1 MSFYTSLAI
10 IFANSTN
17 SARNISVAPGG
28 PSRQDSG
35 YLSGRPS
42 VSSGPDTDASKSDGG
57 RGMSWPAQ
65 NLAPPP
71 PPVGS
76 RDYGNIGSCVQSAAY
91 SSNNSR
97 ASSRNQSRS
106 ASINPEESPLS
117 PTSAALLGLDTIE
130 GETNGRKRRQ
140 GDDHYVRKR
149 PQPRVDAAFRSGL
162 SWSLYELVLT
172 CRSRRW

>member
-1 MSFYTSLAI
+1 MSFYTSIAI
-10 IFANSTN
+10 FFANSTN

-42 VSSGPDTDASKSDGG
+42 VSSGLDTDALKSDGG
-57 RGMSWPAQ
+57 RGMSWLAQ
-65 NLAPPP
+65 KLPPP
-71 PPVGS
+71 PPPGGP
-76 RDYGNIGSCVQSAAY
+76 RGYGNIGSRGQSAAY

-97 ASSRNQSRS
+97 ASSCNQSRS
-106 ASINPEESPLS
+106 ASANPEESPLS
-117 PTSAALLGLDTIE
+117 PTSAALLGLGTTE

-140 GDDHYVRKR
+140 GDDQYVRKR
-149 PQPRVDAAFRSGL
+149 PQPRVDAAFRSEF
-162 SWSLYELVLT
+162 SFSLCKLVLT